1 MSIHSTRN
9 RFIDLISR
17 MVAWATVPIFIAG
30 AAFMFWFEYQL
41 GLVRYQDVLL
51 LLGFGAFALVG
62 SLLVAKRPK
71 NPVGWI
77 MVSIGL
83 MVGLFPTAESY
94 AAYIM
99 TTRGVPD
106 TLAVLGAWLNDIY
119 WVPLFVLAFIYLPLL
134 FPDGHLLSARWL
146 PVAVIPSIAT
156 MGFVVLAAFRET
168 LVGQNIDY
176 RIDNPIGIANLPAGE
191 NHPFFVVL
199 YIMIGVGL
207 FGAAAAVFVRF
218 RRSRAVERQQLKMFL
233 YAVAFL
239 PILSF
244 PIPIPLVEGVLFG
257 LITIALPAAIGV
269 AVLRY
274 RLYDIDILIRRTL
287 VYGALSVTLAFIYFG
302 SVLVLQETI
311 QAITGQQQS
320 PIATVIS
327 TLGIAALFSPLR
339 RRIQR
344 DIDRRFYR
352 RKYDAQK
359 TLEAFAARARDEVEL
374 EQLTS
379 YLLFAVQETVQPE
392 KVSLWLKPV
401 KDLR

>member
-1 MSIHSTRN
+1 
-9 RFIDLISR
+9 
-17 MVAWATVPIFIAG
+17 MVAWATPPIFIAG
-30 AAFMFWFEYQL
+30 AGIMFWLEYRI
-41 GLVRYQDVLL
+41 GFFRYQDVLL
-51 LLGFGAFALVG
+51 LLGFGAFALIG
-62 SLLVAKRPK
+62 SLLVAKRPD
-71 NPVGWI
+71 NPVSWI

-83 MVGLFPTAESY
+83 MVGLFPTAETY

-106 TLAVLGAWLNDIY
+106 TLAVLGVWLNDIY
-119 WVPLFVLAFIYLPLL
+119 WTPLFVLAFIYLPML
-134 FPDGHLLSARWL
+134 FPDGYLPSRRWL
-146 PVAVIPSIAT
+146 PVAVIPGIAT
-156 MGFVVLAAFRET
+156 VGFVVLAAFRET
-168 LVGQNIDY
+168 LIGQNINY
-176 RIDNPIGIANLPAGE
+176 RIDNPIGIANLPAAE
-191 NHPFFVVL
+191 NHPLFILL
-199 YIMIGVGL
+199 YSMIGIGL

-218 RRSRAVERQQLKMFL
+218 RRSTGMERQQLKMFL

-244 PIPIPLVEGVLFG
+244 PIRIPLVEGVLFG
-257 LITIALPAAIGV
+257 LITIALPTAIGV

-287 VYGALSVTLAFIYFG
+287 VYGALTAILALVYFG

-311 QAITGQQQS
+311 QAVTGQQQS

-327 TLGIAALFSPLR
+327 TLGIAALFTPLR

-379 YLLFAVQETVQPE
+379 YLLSAVQETVQPE

-401 KDLR
+401 KD